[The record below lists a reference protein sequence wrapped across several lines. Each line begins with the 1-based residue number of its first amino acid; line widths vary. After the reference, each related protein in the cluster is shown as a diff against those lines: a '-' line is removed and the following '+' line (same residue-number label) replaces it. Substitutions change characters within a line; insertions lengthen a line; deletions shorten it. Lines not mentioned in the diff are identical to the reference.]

1 MRLPIRFIEADYC
14 PMTSQGGWIVP
25 LNGVRAP
32 RPDPD
37 DVRVALNQ
45 IGLVEGVDY
54 RMYTTGLSD
63 AYLTRVIL
71 VSDENFIM
79 AKVGL
84 S

>member
-1 MRLPIRFIEADYC
+1 MRLPIRFIEGEHC
-14 PMTSQGGWIVP
+14 PMGSQGGWIVP
-25 LNGVRAP
+25 LSGYGVP
-32 RPDPD
+32 RPHPD
-37 DVRVALNQ
+37 DVRAALNQ
-45 IGLVEGVDY
+45 IGFVEGVDY

-63 AYLTRVIL
+63 VYLTRVIL